1 MRSDAALV
9 RAAHSDAAAFR
20 ELYDR
25 YASRVHGYHLARTG
39 NPDAAFDLTAETFAQ
54 AWLVRRRFRDEAGG
68 SAGPWLFGIARNLV
82 AQSVRRGRV
91 ESKAC
96 ERLGI
101 RDRLDEPAAAVEP
114 DESWLEGLDE
124 ALDELPESQR
134 NAVELRVVDG
144 LEYEEVAAALGTTP
158 GAARVR
164 VARGLGQLR
173 HRLLGTE
180 REAV

>member
-9 RAAHSDAAAFR
+9 RAAYADPAAFR

-25 YASRVHGYHLARTG
+25 YADRIHGFHLARTG
-39 NPDAAFDLTAETFAQ
+39 DTDAAFDLTAETFAQ
-54 AWLVRRRFRDEAGG
+54 AWLNRKRFRDEANG
-68 SAGPWLFGIARNLV
+68 SAGPWLFGIARHLI
-82 AQSVRRGRV
+82 AQSVRRGRI
-91 ESKAC
+91 EARAC
-96 ERLGI
+96 ARLGV
-101 RDRLDEPAAAVEP
+101 RDRLDAPPAATEP
-114 DESWLEGLDE
+114 DETWLEGLDE
-124 ALDELPESQR
+124 ALDELPGSQR
-134 NAVELRVVDG
+134 AAVELRIVDE
-144 LEYEEVAAALGTTP
+144 LEYDEVAAALGTTP

>member
-1 MRSDAALV
+1 MRTDAALV
-9 RAAHSDAAAFR
+9 RAAHADPAAFR

-25 YASRVHGYHLARTG
+25 YANRVYGFHLARTG
-39 NPDAAFDLTAETFAQ
+39 DQDAAFDLTAETFAQ
-54 AWLVRRRFRDEAGG
+54 AWLARKRFRDEADG

-82 AQSVRRGRV
+82 AQSVRRGRI
-91 ESKAC
+91 ESRAC
-96 ERLGI
+96 ARLGI
-101 RDRLDEPAAAVEP
+101 RDRLDDPAATTEP
-114 DESWLEGLDE
+114 DHTWLEGLDE
-124 ALDELPESQR
+124 ALDELPENQR
-134 NAVELRVVDG
+134 AAVELRVVDE
-144 LEYEEVAAALGTTP
+144 LEYDEVALALGTTP